1 MQVIALVRRRTEAFS
16 SAEFDKYLE
25 AEAEAV
31 RTFYIQGSVRA
42 IWSRDDALGAVL
54 LLEASSLAEAQKLLA
69 ALPLVQREMAEVEKV
84 VPLRGYRGFG
94 PRQT

>member
-1 MQVIALVRRRTEAFS
+1 MQVIAIVRRRTEAFS
-16 SAEFDKYLE
+16 SEEFDKVLE

-42 IWSRDDALGAVL
+42 IWSREDALGAVL
-54 LLEASSLAEAQKLLA
+54 LLEAASLGEAEKLLA

-84 VPLRGYRGFG
+84 LPLRGYRGFG

>member
-1 MQVIALVRRRTEAFS
+1 MQVIAVIRRRTEAFS
-16 SAEFDKYLE
+16 PAEFDAYLE

-31 RTFYIQGSVRA
+31 RSFYIAGSIRA
-42 IWSRDDALGAVL
+42 IWSREDALGAVL
-54 LLEASSLAEAQKLLA
+54 LLECASLDEAHRLIA

>member
-1 MQVIALVRRRTEAFS
+1 MQVIAIVRRRTEAFS
-16 SAEFDKYLE
+16 SEEFDKVLE

-42 IWSRDDALGAVL
+42 IWSREDALGAVL
-54 LLEASSLAEAQKLLA
+54 LLEAASLGEAEKLLA

>member
-1 MQVIALVRRRTEAFS
+1 MQVIAIVRRRTEAFS
-16 SAEFDKYLE
+16 SQEFDKFLE

-31 RTFYIQGSVRA
+31 RTFYIEGSVRA
-42 IWSRDDALGAVL
+42 IWSREDALGAVL
-54 LLEASSLAEAQKLLA
+54 LLEAASLGEAQKLLA

>member
-1 MQVIALVRRRTEAFS
+1 MQVIAIVRRRTEAFS
-16 SAEFDKYLE
+16 SEEFDQVLE

-42 IWSRDDALGAVL
+42 IWSREDALGAVL
-54 LLEASSLAEAQKLLA
+54 LLEAASLGEAEKLLA

-84 VPLRGYRGFG
+84 LPLRGYRGFG

>member
-1 MQVIALVRRRTEAFS
+1 MQVIAIVRRRTEAFS
-16 SAEFDKYLE
+16 SAQFDEYLE

-42 IWSRDDALGAVL
+42 IWSREDALGAVL
-54 LLEASSLAEAQKLLA
+54 LLEAASLGEAQKLLA
-69 ALPLVQREMAEVEKV
+69 ELPLVQREMAEVEKV

>member
-1 MQVIALVRRRTEAFS
+1 MQVIAIVRRRTEAFS
-16 SAEFDKYLE
+16 TGEFEKYLE

-31 RTFYIQGSVRA
+31 RTYYIQGSVRA
-42 IWSRDDALGAVL
+42 IWSREDALGAVL
-54 LLEASSLAEAQKLLA
+54 LLEAASLDEAMKLLA

-94 PRQT
+94 PRQS